1 VERRR
6 ESVRKLIACGV
17 VLTAAL
23 ALIVPGAFGGA
34 EQVPGVTARSITIG
48 GTFPL
53 TGGAAAYAPIPVGM
67 KAYFAYVN
75 ATRTG
80 PDKKRGVF
88 GRQIIWK
95 YYNDEFNPALT
106 TNFTRRLVEQD
117 RVFATVGQLGTEMN
131 LAVRGYLNQRRV
143 PHTLVS
149 TGASYWGSQGKEYPW
164 TIGWQPDYISEGR
177 LYGLHI
183 KANHAGKKI
192 GILYQQDD
200 YGKDYLYG
208 VRYALGRQYVQN
220 NVVATEDY
228 PVGATSLTS
237 QMLRIRNSG
246 AQVVVLLSLTT
257 PTVIALRTA
266 NAIGLRPDQYY
277 MNSVSAIAPVMT
289 PLQANPGNNYLNGL
303 FTVAYFKDPADPRW
317 ANNAAMKL
325 YKDIIAKYA
334 GGTNANDPQV
344 MYGVAKAETFV
355 QALYRIGKNPTRAKL
370 MNALTNMNS
379 TNRFLLP
386 GIRQKTG
393 KRDRF
398 IISQM
403 QLQRW
408 NNGQWAEV
416 GGIVE
421 GRPR

>member
-6 ESVRKLIACGV
+6 TSVRKLIACGV
-17 VLTAAL
+17 GLVAAL
-23 ALIVPGAFGGA
+23 AFTVPGAFGGA
-34 EQVPGVTARSITIG
+34 EQTPGVTARSITVG

-53 TGGAAAYAPIPVGM
+53 TGPAAAYAPIPLGM

-88 GRQIIWK
+88 GRQLIWK
-95 YYNDEFNPALT
+95 YYNDQFNPAQT
-106 TNFTRRLVEQD
+106 DIFTRRLVEQD
-117 RVFATVGQLGTEMN
+117 KVFATVGQLGTESN
-131 LAVRGYLNQRRV
+131 LAVRSYLNQRKV

-164 TIGWQPDYISEGR
+164 TIGWQPDYIAEGR

-183 KANHAGKKI
+183 KRNHPNKKI

-208 VRYALGRQYVQN
+208 VRYALGPNYVREH
-220 NVVATEDY
+220 VVAVEDY

-246 AQVVVLLSLTT
+246 AQVLVLLSLTT

-266 NAIGLRPDQYY
+266 KAVNINPEAIY
-277 MNSVSAIAPVMT
+277 MNSVSAIKPVMDF
-289 PLQANPGNNYLNGL
+289 LIANPGNSYINGL
-303 FTVAYFKDPADPRW
+303 LTIAYFKDPQDPRW
-317 ANNAAMKL
+317 RNDRAMRL
-325 YKDIIAKYA
+325 YRDIIAKY
-334 GGTNANDPQV
+334 GGDATADDPQV
-344 MYGVAKAETFV
+344 MYGVAKAATFV
-355 QALYRIGKNPTRAKL
+355 QALYKAGKRLTRAKL
-370 MNALTNMNS
+370 MAALTNMNS
-379 TNRFLLP
+379 TNQFLLP

-408 NNGQWAEV
+408 NNGSWAEV
-416 GGIVE
+416 GGLIE

>member
-1 VERRR
+1 M
-6 ESVRKLIACGV
+6 RKLIACGV
-17 VLTAAL
+17 VITAAL
-23 ALIVPGAFGGA
+23 ALTVPGALGGSGAA
-34 EQVPGVTARSITIG
+34 EQAPGVTARSVTIG

-53 TGGAAAYAPIPVGM
+53 SGPAAAYAPIPLGM
-67 KAYFAYVN
+67 RAYFSYVN

-88 GRQIIWK
+88 GRQLIWK
-95 YYNDEFNPALT
+95 YYNDQFNPAQT
-106 TNFTRRLVEQD
+106 DIFTRRLVEQD
-117 RVFATVGQLGTEMN
+117 RVFATVGQLGTESN

-143 PHTLVS
+143 PQTLVS

-164 TIGWQPDYISEGR
+164 TIGWQPDYIAEGR

-183 KANHAGKKI
+183 KANHAGKKV

-208 VRYALGRQYVQN
+208 VRNIGLGPTYSRN
-220 NVVATEDY
+220 NISAIEDY

-237 QMLRIRNSG
+237 QMLRLRNSG
-246 AQVVVLLSLTT
+246 AQVLVLLSLTT

-266 NAIGLRPDQYY
+266 NALGFKPDAIY
-277 MNSVSAIAPVMT
+277 MNSVSAIKPVMD

-303 FTVAYFKDPADPRW
+303 LTIAYIKDPQDARW
-317 ANNAAMKL
+317 RNDAAMRL
-325 YKDIIAKYA
+325 YRDIIAKY
-334 GGTNANDPQV
+334 GGGANADDPQV

-355 QALYRIGKNPTRAKL
+355 QALYKVGKTLTRPRL
-370 MNALTNMNS
+370 MNALTNMDS

-393 KRDRF
+393 KKDRF

-416 GGIVE
+416 GGVVD
-421 GRPR
+421 GRPSRGR